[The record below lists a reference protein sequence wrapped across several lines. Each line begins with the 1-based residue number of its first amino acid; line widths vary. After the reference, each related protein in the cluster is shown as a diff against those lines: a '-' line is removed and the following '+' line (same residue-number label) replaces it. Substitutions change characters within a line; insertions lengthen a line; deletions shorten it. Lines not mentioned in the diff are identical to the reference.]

1 MTETT
6 QTMLERLLGGIPLGL
21 PGIVRVGGS
30 DDLRA
35 IGVDNGNGHT
45 KVALFHPDGRLC
57 TLAIPTVYRA
67 AREIRGGAGIVSYAV
82 NDGSRFWI
90 GTDALS
96 HDGDALPIGSTAERV
111 SDQRHR
117 DFLAATMVE
126 CLIEAGYAAGIHNLA
141 VGIAIP
147 NDEIVMKKQ
156 GDRLGVSRE
165 TRDALRQNLYGKT
178 FTVVRT
184 DAFGHETTW
193 VLTYSVMAPQAQSL
207 GTYLVWKNAP
217 NGLAVDNGIEALTI
231 IDIGTG
237 DLQRTDI
244 DVNPYRLMGEKLG
257 GGTIN
262 MARHFA
268 RRLPLLRLNDA
279 QATQAMITRTVRAE
293 GRRVDI
299 GTQVDAIIAAEGQDL
314 IARMLPALQQNSR
327 FVLFTGGGV
336 LLPGLRQ
343 AIEER
348 AAIAGKTAG
357 QGYDIVPALYAMSL
371 NAIGALV
378 AVVHSAASGQ

>member
-1 MTETT
+1 M
-6 QTMLERLLGGIPLGL
+6 PLG
-21 PGIVRVGGS
+21 
-30 DDLRA
+30 
-35 IGVDNGNGHT
+35 T
-45 KVALFHPDGRLC
+45 KP
-57 TLAIPTVYRA
+57 
-67 AREIRGGAGIVSYAV
+67 
-82 NDGSRFWI
+82 FWI
-90 GTDALS
+90 
-96 HDGDALPIGSTAERV
+96 
-111 SDQRHR
+111 
-117 DFLAATMVE
+117 
-126 CLIEAGYAAGIHNLA
+126 
-141 VGIAIP
+141 
-147 NDEIVMKKQ
+147 
-156 GDRLGVSRE
+156 
-165 TRDALRQNLYGKT
+165 
-178 FTVVRT
+178 
-184 DAFGHETTW
+184 
-193 VLTYSVMAPQAQSL
+193 LTYSVMAPQAQSL

-257 GGTIN
+257 RGTIN

-268 RRLPLLRLNDA
+268 RRLPQLRLNDA
-279 QATQAMITRTVRAE
+279 QATQAMINRTVRAE

-299 GTQVDAIIAAEGQDL
+299 GAQVDAIIAAEGQDL
-314 IARMLPALQQNSR
+314 IARILPALQQNSR

-348 AAIAGKTAG
+348 AAIAGKVAG
-357 QGYDIVPALYAMSL
+357 QGYEIVPALYAMSL